1 MSDSPYLL
9 RLSDLAPEPVGWLW
23 PGRIPADRLTLID
36 GDPGLGKSLLTLD
49 LAARLTTA
57 RQLPDGYHPTAP
69 VAVLLIGHEDGIRD
83 TVLPRLQAAEADLSL
98 VHIFRGSSQPDGGS
112 VPTFPQDCPLLRTAV
127 QESGARLVIADPLL
141 AFLSA
146 RAHGMN
152 DQTVRRALVP
162 LADVAEQTK
171 SAMLLVRHLT
181 KGGNGRQAIYRGS
194 GSMAIIGSA
203 RTAFLV
209 ARDPHQTDLRLFAC
223 TKNNLVSPPSTL
235 SYRIRSGANDQAVI
249 DWAGPVDLTADELVQ
264 SSGRPSEALARAVRF
279 LQELLTPGP
288 QSVDN
293 VYRQSRAA
301 GIADR
306 TLSRAK
312 ASLGILSE
320 ESRIDGCNI
329 WYWSL
334 PPPAPTI
341 DTTESEHRL
350 FLEKFTTP

>member
-1 MSDSPYLL
+1 
-9 RLSDLAPEPVGWLW
+9 
-23 PGRIPADRLTLID
+23 
-36 GDPGLGKSLLTLD
+36 
-49 LAARLTTA
+49 
-57 RQLPDGYHPTAP
+57 
-69 VAVLLIGHEDGIRD
+69 VLLIGHEDGIRD
-83 TVLPRLQAAEADLSL
+83 TVLPRLQAAQADLSL
-98 VHIFRGSSQPDGGS
+98 VHIFRGPSQPDGGAAL
-112 VPTFPQDCPLLRTAV
+112 PTFPQDCPLLRDAI

-146 RAHGMN
+146 RAYGMN
-152 DQTVRRALVP
+152 DQTVRRALAP
-162 LADVAEQTK
+162 LAHAAEETQST
-171 SAMLLVRHLT
+171 MLLVRHLT

-209 ARDPHQTDLRLFAC
+209 ARDPHQADLRLFAC

-235 SYRIRSGANDQAVI
+235 SYRIRSGPNDQAVI

-264 SSGRPSEALARAVRF
+264 GPGRPSEALPRAVRF

-288 QSVDN
+288 QSADN

-306 TLSRAK
+306 TLCRAK
-312 ASLGILSE
+312 ASLGILSA
-320 ESRIDGCNI
+320 ESRTDGCNI

-334 PPPAPTI
+334 PPPTPTL

-350 FLEKFTTP
+350 FLEKFTTTP